1 MGDDMQTQQVGNLET
16 TATDNGQVQT
26 VENQNAQ
33 DDKDTKGKELFDK
46 GYKQGLKKAL
56 EKLGFEDLEKA
67 LNELTSLRGQ
77 KEEKQKAEETEMQ
90 KMQRMVEEIQNQLKA
105 EQEKAKQLE
114 LDKLKTAVT
123 TKLQE
128 EYGFKLPTFA
138 KLEGE
143 DEATIE
149 ASARVYF
156 DSLKEF
162 VGEQKPTVKSVG
174 VTTKPA
180 QTSQITIEQF
190 RKMTP
195 SEKSDLFRSN
205 PDLFKQ
211 LAAQI

>member
-1 MGDDMQTQQVGNLET
+1 MGDDLQTQQVSDLNEN
-16 TATDNGQVQT
+16 ATDNGQVQT
-26 VENQNAQ
+26 VENQNTQ
-33 DDKDTKGKELFDK
+33 DEKDTKGKELFDK

-123 TKLQE
+123 NRLQE
-128 EYGFKLPTFA
+128 EYGFKLPAFA

-162 VGEQKPTVKSVG
+162 VGEQKPAVKSVG

-190 RKMTP
+190 SKMSYT
-195 SEKSDLFRSN
+195 EKEKLYEQN
-205 PDLFKQ
+205 PELYRQ
-211 LAAQI
+211 LRGY